1 MSKISDKIIISAL
14 FCTLCFASCKRLSFD
29 DDPNIIAK
37 IGKEKLYKQEVEQ
50 MIKTPLSPEDSLAF
64 IEDYAEM
71 WIKRELKRQNAEEFF
86 TDKTIEKMVE
96 EYRASLLTYKY
107 EQRYTSTVSDMVS
120 NTEISDFYNANKENF
135 LLSTPMVKARVL
147 RVPAGYKNRKQI
159 TKKMNSSNSDDML
172 DVVSMADKDAL
183 QLYDFSKK
191 WYYFDEVIDYMPF
204 VNKNESMDSF
214 LENNRNLEVSS
225 SDYVYLLQIFE
236 YKKTGSVMP
245 AEFLEDQIRKIII
258 NNRKMKIL
266 SHIEDS
272 LYRVAIEDN
281 SAYNRFLHSVDSMA
295 VKTTTKD
302 EKK

>member
-1 MSKISDKIIISAL
+1 MSKISYKIVISAL
-14 FCTLCFASCKRLSFD
+14 FCTLFFVSCKRLSFD

-37 IGKEKLYKQEVEQ
+37 IGKEKLYKQDVEQ
-50 MIKTPLSPEDSLAF
+50 MIKTPLSSEDSLAF
-64 IEDYAEM
+64 MADYAEM
-71 WIKRELKRQNAEEFF
+71 WIKRELKRQNAEEYF
-86 TDKTIEKMVE
+86 TDKTIEKMVD

-107 EQRYTSTVSDMVS
+107 EQRYTSTVSDAVTSSEVS
-120 NTEISDFYNANKENF
+120 EFYNSNKENF

-147 RVPAGYKNRKQI
+147 RVPSNYKNLKLI
-159 TKKMNSSNSDDML
+159 TKMMNSSDSDDML

-214 LENNRNLEVSS
+214 LDNNRNLEVSS
-225 SDYVYLLQIFE
+225 SDYVYLLRIFE
-236 YKKTGSVMP
+236 YKNTGSVMP

-266 SHIEDS
+266 THIEDS

-281 SAYNRFLHSVDSMA
+281 SAYNRFLNHVDSMA
-295 VKTTTKD
+295 IKKTVKD

>member
-1 MSKISDKIIISAL
+1 MSKISDKIVISTL
-14 FCTLCFASCKRLSFD
+14 FCTLFFASCKRLSFD

-64 IEDYAEM
+64 MADYAEM

-120 NTEISDFYNANKENF
+120 NTEISEFYNANKENF

-281 SAYNRFLHSVDSMA
+281 SAYNRFLHSVDSIA

>member
-29 DDPNIIAK
+29 EDPNIIAK

-147 RVPAGYKNRKQI
+147 RVPADYKNRKQI

>member
-1 MSKISDKIIISAL
+1 MSKISDKIVIYTL
-14 FCTLCFASCKRLSFD
+14 FCTLFFASCKRLSFD

-147 RVPAGYKNRKQI
+147 RVPADYKNRKQI

>member
-1 MSKISDKIIISAL
+1 MSKILDKIVISSL
-14 FCTLCFASCKRLSFD
+14 FCTLLFVSCKRLSFD

-64 IEDYAEM
+64 MADYAEM
-71 WIKRELKRQNAEEFF
+71 WIKRELKRQNAEEYF
-86 TDKTIEKMVE
+86 TDKTIEKMVD

-107 EQRYTSTVSDMVS
+107 EQRYTSTVNDVVTP
-120 NTEISDFYNANKENF
+120 NEVVEFYNANKENF

-147 RVPAGYKNRKQI
+147 RVPSNYKNLRLI
-159 TKKMNSSNSDDML
+159 TKKMNSNDNDDML

-204 VNKNESMDSF
+204 VNKNSSMDDF
-214 LENNRNLEVSS
+214 LDNNRNLEVSS
-225 SDYVYLLQIFE
+225 SDYVYLLRIFE

-245 AEFLEDQIRKIII
+245 AEFLEEQIRKIII

-266 SHIEDS
+266 NHVEDS
-272 LYRVAIEDN
+272 LYKVAIEDN
-281 SAYNRFLHSVDSMA
+281 SVYNRFLNYADSLA
-295 VKTTTKD
+295 IKTNKQD